1 MRPTGETSWQR
12 CPGMTPHSKRPNPID
27 TSIASVAHHTKWFL
41 LNPSYP
47 GSGEN
52 WLTGYAQPAATQ
64 RLNASVLSLIVT
76 PTTRPVPTLTHDRMS
91 TSARRATMGGMEIDS
106 GPVEVLSED
115 ACWEALLSTS
125 LGRLGVS
132 VGGEP
137 DIFPINFVTADRK
150 VYFRSAEGTK
160 LLALVVNQKVA
171 LEADGVGNDQAWS
184 VVIKGTARII
194 EKQSE
199 IDSINELPLTP
210 LIPTLKYIFV
220 EIDPTEI
227 TGRRFNLGPEPERY

>member
-1 MRPTGETSWQR
+1 
-12 CPGMTPHSKRPNPID
+12 
-27 TSIASVAHHTKWFL
+27 
-41 LNPSYP
+41 
-47 GSGEN
+47 
-52 WLTGYAQPAATQ
+52 
-64 RLNASVLSLIVT
+64 
-76 PTTRPVPTLTHDRMS
+76 
-91 TSARRATMGGMEIDS
+91 MGGMEIDS

>member
-1 MRPTGETSWQR
+1 
-12 CPGMTPHSKRPNPID
+12 
-27 TSIASVAHHTKWFL
+27 
-41 LNPSYP
+41 
-47 GSGEN
+47 
-52 WLTGYAQPAATQ
+52 
-64 RLNASVLSLIVT
+64 
-76 PTTRPVPTLTHDRMS
+76 
-91 TSARRATMGGMEIDS
+91 MEIDS

-194 EKQSE
+194 EKQPE